1 MCMARTAIEKWI
13 PIIRIN
19 DITNS
24 AHLLIS
30 LIQIMDIHNSAQFM
44 NIINL
49 DITNSNYGYP

>member
-1 MCMARTAIEKWI
+1 MDTH
-13 PIIRIN
+13 N
-19 DITNS
+19 SNDDITNS